1 MPVMRGVS
9 LEVDPLFYVKIK
21 DHPECSIA
29 TENHECY
36 NSKAQRKELF
46 ICLTRF

>member
-1 MPVMRGVS
+1 MRGVS
-9 LEVDPLFYVKIK
+9 WEDDSVFGLKFIY
-21 DHPECSIA
+21 HPECSIA
-29 TENHECY
+29 TIYFECY